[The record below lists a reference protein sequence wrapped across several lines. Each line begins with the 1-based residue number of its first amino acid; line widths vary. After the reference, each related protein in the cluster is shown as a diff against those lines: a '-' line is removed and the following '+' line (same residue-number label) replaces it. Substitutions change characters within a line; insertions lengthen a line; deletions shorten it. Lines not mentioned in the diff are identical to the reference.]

1 MNRTEARCEAFK
13 LVFQITAHKDSYPE
27 VVDMFEAD
35 NEELKKTD
43 KKQYNYIVSTANG
56 VFENMNTLDNMIAE
70 NLKSGWK
77 IDRLSKVSL
86 AVLRLALY
94 EIVYVEDIPDRV
106 SVNEAVE
113 LAKQYDVD
121 EAPSFING
129 VLSGVLKGGKQA

>member
-13 LVFQITAHKDSYPE
+13 LVFQITAHKDSYPD
-27 VVDMFEAD
+27 VVDMFETD

>member
-27 VVDMFEAD
+27 VVDMFKLD

-56 VFENMNTLDNMIAE
+56 VFENMNTLDNMITE
-70 NLKSGWK
+70 NLKSGWR
-77 IDRLSKVSL
+77 IERLSKVSL

-113 LAKQYDVD
+113 LAKLYDVD

-129 VLSGVLKGGKQA
+129 VLSGALKGSE

>member
-13 LVFQITAHKDSYPE
+13 LVFQITAHKDSYPD
-27 VVDMFEAD
+27 VVDMFETD

-113 LAKQYDVD
+113 LAKLYDVD
-121 EAPSFING
+121 EAPPFING

>member
-1 MNRTEARCEAFK
+1 MNRSEARCEAFK

-27 VVDMFEAD
+27 VVDMFELD

-56 VFENMNTLDNMIAE
+56 VFANMNTLDNTIAE

-77 IDRLSKVSL
+77 TDRLSKVSL
-86 AVLRLALY
+86 AILRLALY
-94 EIVYVEDIPDRV
+94 EIVYIDDIPDRV

-129 VLSGVLKGGKQA
+129 VLSGVLKSRE

>member
-56 VFENMNTLDNMIAE
+56 VFENMNTLDNMITE

-77 IDRLSKVSL
+77 IERLSKVSL

-94 EIVYVEDIPDRV
+94 EIVYVEEIPDKV

-113 LAKQYDVD
+113 LAKLYDVD

-129 VLSGVLKGGKQA
+129 VLSGVLKGDK